1 MTRKDYELIARIITT
16 TMTEVRDSGLI
27 ETSEQAKLVSTV
39 MANYL
44 LKNVFTTFIKEYKNF
59 DIEKFKNAIQ
69 LDT

>member
-1 MTRKDYELIARIITT
+1 MTRKDYELIAQIITT

-27 ETSEQAKLVSTV
+27 ENSEQAKLVSTV

-44 LKNVFTTFIKEYKNF
+44 LRNVFTTFIKEYENF
-59 DIEKFKNAIQ
+59 DIDKFRDAIQ

>member
-1 MTRKDYELIARIITT
+1 MTRKDYELIAQIITT
-16 TMTEVRDSGLI
+16 TMREVRDSGII
-27 ETSEQAKLVSTV
+27 ENSEQAKLVSSV

-44 LKNVFTTFIKEYKNF
+44 LRNVFTTFIKEYDNF

>member
-1 MTRKDYELIARIITT
+1 MTKKDYELIAQIITT

-27 ETSEQAKLVSTV
+27 ENSEQAKLVSTV

-44 LKNVFTTFIKEYKNF
+44 LRNVFTTFIKEYDNF
-59 DIEKFKNAIQ
+59 DIDKFRDAIQ

>member
-1 MTRKDYELIARIITT
+1 MTRKDYELIAQIITT

>member
-1 MTRKDYELIARIITT
+1 MTRKDYELIAQIITT

-69 LDT
+69 LD

>member
-1 MTRKDYELIARIITT
+1 MTKKDYELIAQIITT

-27 ETSEQAKLVSTV
+27 ENSEQAKLVSSV

-44 LKNVFTTFIKEYKNF
+44 LRNVFTTFIKEYDNF
-59 DIEKFKNAIQ
+59 DIDKFRDAIQ

>member
-1 MTRKDYELIARIITT
+1 MTRKDYELIAQIITT

-59 DIEKFKNAIQ
+59 DIEKFKNTIQ

>member
-1 MTRKDYELIARIITT
+1 MRKKDYELIARIITT
-16 TMTEVRDSGLI
+16 TMTQVRDSGII
-27 ETSEQAKLVSTV
+27 ENSEQAKLVSSV

-44 LKNVFTTFIKEYKNF
+44 LKNVFTAFIKEYDNF

>member
-1 MTRKDYELIARIITT
+1 MTRKDYELIAQIITT
-16 TMTEVRDSGLI
+16 TMREVRDSGLI
-27 ETSEQAKLVSTV
+27 ETSEQAKLVSSV

-44 LKNVFTTFIKEYKNF
+44 LKNVFTTFIKEYENF

>member
-1 MTRKDYELIARIITT
+1 MTKKDYELIAQIITT
-16 TMTEVRDSGLI
+16 TMTQVRDSGLI
-27 ETSEQAKLVSTV
+27 ENSEQAKLVSTV

-44 LKNVFTTFIKEYKNF
+44 LKNVFTTFIKEYENF

>member
-1 MTRKDYELIARIITT
+1 MTKKDYELIAQIITT

-27 ETSEQAKLVSTV
+27 ENSEQAKLVSTV

-44 LKNVFTTFIKEYKNF
+44 LRNVFTTFIKEYENF
-59 DIEKFKNAIQ
+59 DIDKFRDAIQ

>member
-1 MTRKDYELIARIITT
+1 MTRKDYELIAQIITT

-27 ETSEQAKLVSTV
+27 ENSEQAKLVSTV

-44 LKNVFTTFIKEYKNF
+44 LRNVFTTFIKEYDNF
-59 DIEKFKNAIQ
+59 DIDKFRDAIQ

>member
-1 MTRKDYELIARIITT
+1 MTKKDYELIAQIITT
-16 TMTEVRDSGLI
+16 TMREVRDSGLI
-27 ETSEQAKLVSTV
+27 ENSEQAKLVSSV

-44 LKNVFTTFIKEYKNF
+44 LKNVFTTFIKEYENF

>member
-1 MTRKDYELIARIITT
+1 MTRKDYELIAQIITT
-16 TMTEVRDSGLI
+16 TMREVRDSGLI
-27 ETSEQAKLVSTV
+27 ENSEQAKLVSSV

-44 LKNVFTTFIKEYKNF
+44 LKNVFTTFIKEYENF